1 MHVMAYSN
9 RDFVSRYDKKLP
21 HHFSNVSDVVP
32 SNPVE
37 RSLSLQTKNTNTAS
51 TISYASSNHPNRS
64 ASLSQPTRSN
74 GYMPGLM
81 ARNQMFSSATAINY
95 GSGSH
100 IGSYSKHWSPSSDS
114 IPASTSRVSLKCIW
128 YSYTVQYL
136 CILCAHMCISESLCL
151 TVSWVYCSY
160 VICSLVSV

>member
-1 MHVMAYSN
+1 MAYSN

-114 IPASTSRVSLKCIW
+114 IPASTSRVSLKCI
-128 YSYTVQYL
+128 
-136 CILCAHMCISESLCL
+136 
-151 TVSWVYCSY
+151 
-160 VICSLVSV
+160 